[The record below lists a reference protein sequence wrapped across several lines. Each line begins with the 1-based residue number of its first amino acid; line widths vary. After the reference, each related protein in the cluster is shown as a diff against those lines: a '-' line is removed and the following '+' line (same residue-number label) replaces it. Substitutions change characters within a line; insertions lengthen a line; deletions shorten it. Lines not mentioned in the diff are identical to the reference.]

1 MSCAFMFYSVPHR
14 GSSLADIKAPLT
26 ARSVELQEIAADCS
40 LLRALQA
47 RWLRATAP
55 APGPGHRPPPRVH
68 SLVETCR
75 TLMSVLWLR
84 IVSAESA
91 DAGVGS
97 LLGVGVDHREICKPS
112 SRACPLYTELAQL
125 IRAALHNCHCR

>member
-1 MSCAFMFYSVPHR
+1 MFYSVPHR

-55 APGPGHRPPPRVH
+55 APGPGRRPPPRVH

>member
-1 MSCAFMFYSVPHR
+1 MFYSVPHR

-26 ARSVELQEIAADCS
+26 ARSVELQEIAADCA

-47 RWLRATAP
+47 RWLAAAGAAP
-55 APGPGHRPPPRVH
+55 AADGRAAPRVR

-97 LLGVGVDHREICKPS
+97 LLGVAVDHREICKPS
-112 SRACPLYTELAQL
+112 SRACPLYTELTQL
-125 IRAALHNCHCR
+125 IRAALHTCHCR